1 MDIQVANPLRENQEL
16 GINQKNLYQQYSTGQ
31 YVNGEIVSI
40 FEKNLANF
48 FNIKYATTLNSGTD
62 ALLLGLIALNIKKGD
77 EVLLPS
83 FTYFA
88 TVETVLQL
96 GAIPVFLDI
105 EPVTYCINL
114 DDAAKKITKKTSAI
128 IPVHLFGNNANI
140 KEVSSFAKKNN
151 LKVLEDCAQSFGS
164 MDTNKKLLGTFGD
177 CSAFSFFPS
186 KTLGGIG
193 DGGCL
198 ITNNKKIYDE
208 VKSLKNHGQ
217 ESQYKHHRIG
227 FNSRLDSLN
236 AFVLNEKLKGFN
248 RIRKSRL
255 DLFNF
260 YTRHLE
266 SIDSIKKPVMEN
278 KNIVLNYFTIR
289 VPKNK
294 RAALMN
300 KLNAKGIKSSIYY
313 ENPIHK
319 QPIIKKLSLKTE
331 KLANTEKISREIM
344 SIPFYAFM
352 KKVEKESVVKE
363 LKKFTF

>member
-1 MDIQVANPLRENQEL
+1 MASL
-16 GINQKNLYQQYSTGQ
+16 
-31 YVNGEIVSI
+31 
-40 FEKNLANF
+40 
-48 FNIKYATTLNSGTD
+48 FNVKYATTLNSGTD

-96 GAIPVFLDI
+96 DAIPVFLDI
-105 EPVTYCINL
+105 EPDTYCINL
-114 DDAAKKITKKTSAI
+114 NDAAKKITKKTKAI

-140 KEVSSFAKKNN
+140 KEVSIFAKKNN
-151 LKVLEDCAQSFGS
+151 LKILEDCAQSFGS
-164 MDTNKKLLGTFGD
+164 MDPDKKFLGTFGD

-193 DGGCL
+193 DGGSL

-217 ESQYKHHRIG
+217 KTQYKHYRVG

-248 RIRKSRL
+248 KIRKSRL

-260 YTRHLE
+260 YNKNFE
-266 SIDSIKKPVMEN
+266 SIDSIKKPVMESE
-278 KNIVLNYFTIR
+278 NIVMNYFTIR

-294 RAALMN
+294 RAQLMN
-300 KLNAKGIKSSIYY
+300 KLNTKGIKSSIYY

-319 QPIIKKLSLKTE
+319 QPVIKKLSIKTE
-331 KLANTEKISREIM
+331 KLPNTEKISKEIM

-352 KKVEKESVVKE
+352 KKEEKERVVKE
-363 LKKFTF
+363 LKKFRF